1 MGVFSEMGMDAAAGR
16 KDEVAPFT
24 LEPQDAGESAE
35 TFGDDA
41 IQQAEAQAA
50 PAALEYLK
58 QQGESE
64 QSDDKPADKN
74 RQSDDEPADGDDEEE
89 PAEPD
94 LTPAQKK
101 KAHEEAEAK
110 RKAEWEA
117 KCREKEEAD
126 LMAWETAVAVSDEEL
141 TSASLGRVGKDAERL
156 TRRNMKICV
165 AEHIQ
170 TKCLEDMDFARQTM
184 HPRKNMINCYRY
196 INRMA
201 LEFIKKEMEENDEK
215 QPSDGFGGDV
225 PDDLCYQW
233 AEDYFNDLDAK
244 EDKEKDDEF
253 VPKPYTGPSPSKPKK
268 AASKKTEKKTPPKA
282 EEKKAEEPADGGGQ
296 MSLLGGIAG

>member
-1 MGVFSEMGMDAAAGR
+1 MGVFSEMSMEAATGH

-24 LEPQDAGESAE
+24 LEPQDAVESAE

-58 QQGESE
+58 QQGESD
-64 QSDDKPADKN
+64 QC
-74 RQSDDEPADGDDEEE
+74 DDEPEDGGDEEE
-89 PAEPD
+89 PAEPA

-117 KCREKEEAD
+117 KHREKEEAE

-141 TSASLGRVGKDAERL
+141 ASASLGRVGKDAERL

-253 VPKPYTGPSPSKPKK
+253 VPKPYTGPSPAKPKK
-268 AASKKTEKKTPPKA
+268 APPKKTEKKALPKA
-282 EEKKAEEPADGGGQ
+282 EKKETEEPVDGGQ

>member
-1 MGVFSEMGMDAAAGR
+1 MGIFSEMSMDAATER
-16 KDEVAPFT
+16 EDEVAPFT
-24 LEPQDAGESAE
+24 LEPQDTAESTE

-41 IQQAEAQAA
+41 VQQAEAQAA

-58 QQGESE
+58 QQDGSDTCAGEPE
-64 QSDDKPADKN
+64 
-74 RQSDDEPADGDDEEE
+74 DDEEE
-89 PAEPD
+89 PAEPT

-101 KAHEEAEAK
+101 QAHEEAEAK

-117 KCREKEEAD
+117 KRQEKEEAE

-170 TKCLEDMDFARQTM
+170 TKCLEDMDFARQVM

-201 LEFIKKEMEENDEK
+201 LEFIKKEMAYNDEK
-215 QPSDGFGGDV
+215 PNYEGFGSDV

-233 AEDYFNDLDAK
+233 AEDYFNDLEAK
-244 EDKEKDDEF
+244 EDKDKDDEF
-253 VPKPYTGPSPSKPKK
+253 VPKPFYGGGSSRSKKPAKK
-268 AASKKTEKKTPPKA
+268 ADKKTEKKASSKA
-282 EEKKAEEPADGGGQ
+282 ESAPEGAAPADNGQ
-296 MSLLGGIAG
+296 LSFDAQISIMEASA

>member
-1 MGVFSEMGMDAAAGR
+1 MGVFSEIDADGMTGR
-16 KDEVAPFT
+16 ENEVAPFT
-24 LEPQDAGESAE
+24 LEPQDADAAE
-35 TFGDDA
+35 PFCDDA
-41 IQQAEAQAA
+41 KQQAEAQAA
-50 PAALEYLK
+50 SAALEYLN
-58 QQGESE
+58 QQAGE
-64 QSDDKPADKN
+64 PCA
-74 RQSDDEPADGDDEEE
+74 DEPEEDEGDVEA
-89 PAEPD
+89 PAEAP

-101 KAHEEAEAK
+101 QAHEEAEAK

-117 KCREKEEAD
+117 THQEKEEAE

-141 TSASLGRVGKDAERL
+141 ATASMGRVGKDVERL

-201 LEFIKKEMEENDEK
+201 LEFIKEEMAENDEK
-215 QPSDGFGGDV
+215 QGNDGFGGDV
-225 PDDLCYQW
+225 PDDLCYKW
-233 AEDYFNDLDAK
+233 AEDYYNDLDAK
-244 EDKEKDDEF
+244 EDKDKDDEF

-268 AASKKTEKKTPPKA
+268 PAAKKPEKKAPPKA
-282 EEKKAEEPADGGGQ
+282 VEKSDEPPADIGQ
-296 MSLLGGIAG
+296 MTLGGLAG

>member
-1 MGVFSEMGMDAAAGR
+1 MGVFSELSMDDAIER

-24 LEPQDAGESAE
+24 LEPQDAEESAE

-50 PAALEYLK
+50 PAALAYLK
-58 QQGESE
+58 QQDESE
-64 QSDDKPADKN
+64 PCA
-74 RQSDDEPADGDDEEE
+74 DEPEAEENEEE
-89 PAEPD
+89 PAEPT

-101 KAHEEAEAK
+101 KAHEESEAR

-117 KCREKEEAD
+117 QHQAKEDAE

-170 TKCLEDMDFARQTM
+170 TKCLEDMDFARQVM

-201 LEFIKKEMEENDEK
+201 LEFIKKEMADNDEK
-215 QPSDGFGGDV
+215 PNFEGFGSDV

-244 EDKEKDDEF
+244 EDKDKDDEF

-268 AASKKTEKKTPPKA
+268 AASKKAEKKAPPKA
-282 EEKKAEEPADGGGQ
+282 DEKKAEEPADSGQ
-296 MSLLGGIAG
+296 MSLLGGVAV

>member
-1 MGVFSEMGMDAAAGR
+1 MKGALNMGVFSEMSMDAAAGR

-64 QSDDKPADKN
+64 QC
-74 RQSDDEPADGDDEEE
+74 DDEPEDGGDEEE
-89 PAEPD
+89 PAEPA

-117 KCREKEEAD
+117 KRREKEEAD

-201 LEFIKKEMEENDEK
+201 LEFIKKEMADNDEK

-233 AEDYFNDLDAK
+233 AEDYFNDLDVK
-244 EDKEKDDEF
+244 EDKDKDDEF

-268 AASKKTEKKTPPKA
+268 SAPKKTEKKAPPKA
-282 EEKKAEEPADGGGQ
+282 EEKKTEEPADGGQ
-296 MSLLGGIAG
+296 MSLLGGIAV

>member
-1 MGVFSEMGMDAAAGR
+1 MGIFSEMNIAADTGAE
-16 KDEVAPFT
+16 KEVAPFT
-24 LEPQDAGESAE
+24 LEPQDTAESGE

-41 IQQAEAQAA
+41 VQQAEAQAA

-58 QQGESE
+58 QQDGSE
-64 QSDDKPADKN
+64 P
-74 RQSDDEPADGDDEEE
+74 EADGDEKK
-89 PAEPD
+89 PVEPD
-94 LTPAQKK
+94 LTQAQKK
-101 KAHEEAEAK
+101 QAHEESEAK
-110 RKAEWEA
+110 RKAEWQA
-117 KCREKEEAD
+117 KRQEKEDAE

-170 TKCLEDMDFARQTM
+170 TKCLEDMDFARQVM

-201 LEFIKKEMEENDEK
+201 LDFIKKEMEENDEK
-215 QPSDGFGGDV
+215 PSHGGFGSDV

-233 AEDYFNDLDAK
+233 AEDYFNDLEAK
-244 EDKEKDDEF
+244 EDKDKDDEF
-253 VPKPYTGPSPSKPKK
+253 VAKHFYGGSTRSKKP
-268 AASKKTEKKTPPKA
+268 AKKTEKKASSKS
-282 EEKKAEEPADGGGQ
+282 KPAPEVIAPTESGQ
-296 MSLLGGIAG
+296 LTFGAQTSTLGESA

>member
-1 MGVFSEMGMDAAAGR
+1 MGIFSEMSMDGIADR

-24 LEPQDAGESAE
+24 LEPQAAESAE

-41 IQQAEAQAA
+41 AQQAEAQAA

-58 QQGESE
+58 QQ
-64 QSDDKPADKN
+64 D
-74 RQSDDEPADGDDEEE
+74 DDEPCTDEPEEGEEDSAEEE
-89 PAEPD
+89 PAEPS

-101 KAHEEAEAK
+101 QAHEEAEAK
-110 RKAEWEA
+110 RKAEWDA
-117 KCREKEEAD
+117 KHQEKEEAE

-141 TSASLGRVGKDAERL
+141 TTASMGRVGKDAERL

-201 LEFIKKEMEENDEK
+201 LDFIKKEMAENDEK
-215 QPSDGFGGDV
+215 QGNDGFGGDV

-233 AEDYFNDLDAK
+233 AEDYYNDLDAK
-244 EDKEKDDEF
+244 EDKDKDDEF
-253 VPKPYTGPSPSKPKK
+253 VPKPYTGPSPSKQKK
-268 AASKKTEKKTPPKA
+268 AAAKKP
-282 EEKKAEEPADGGGQ
+282 EKKAPPKTAEKSGELPADVGQ
-296 MSLLGGIAG
+296 MTLLGGLAG

>member
-1 MGVFSEMGMDAAAGR
+1 MGVFSEMNADGMTGHEN
-16 KDEVAPFT
+16 EVAPFT
-24 LEPQDAGESAE
+24 LEPQDADSAQ

-41 IQQAEAQAA
+41 EQQAEAQAA
-50 PAALEYLK
+50 SAALEYLN
-58 QQGESE
+58 QQAGE
-64 QSDDKPADKN
+64 PCA
-74 RQSDDEPADGDDEEE
+74 DEPEEDEGDAEA
-89 PAEPD
+89 PAEAP

-101 KAHEEAEAK
+101 QAHEEAEAK

-117 KCREKEEAD
+117 THQEKEEAE

-141 TSASLGRVGKDAERL
+141 ATASMGRVGKDVERL

-201 LEFIKKEMEENDEK
+201 LEFIKEEMAENDEK
-215 QPSDGFGGDV
+215 QGNDGFGGDV
-225 PDDLCYQW
+225 PDDLCYKW

-244 EDKEKDDEF
+244 EDKDKDDEF

-268 AASKKTEKKTPPKA
+268 PAAKKPEKKAPPKA
-282 EEKKAEEPADGGGQ
+282 VEKSDEPPADIGQ
-296 MSLLGGIAG
+296 MTLGGLAG